1 MPEKPILTTTLKV
14 KGPVFDTPTQISHGF
29 TEAINRGLL
38 DLVIIEG
45 SNRVKEDLWGPTSA
59 AAYKKSTPGQRHG
72 AKTRTLRRAI
82 GGSVPRDGIGQID
95 AGAEQ
100 YGANLIYSNWVE
112 GISSRNATSVF
123 KGYGMFQK
131 AYDHIN
137 NNPKLYEKYIGDAL
151 IEAFA

>member
-1 MPEKPILTTTLKV
+1 MPPTTTFKV
-14 KGPVFDTPTQISHGF
+14 KGPMFETPTQISRGF
-29 TEAINRGLL
+29 TEAVNRGLL

-59 AAYKKSTPGQRHG
+59 EAYKQSTPGQRHG

-95 AGAEQ
+95 AGENQ
-100 YGANLIYSNWVE
+100 YGSNLIYSSWVE
-112 GISSRNATSVF
+112 GISSRNKRSTF

-137 NNPKLYEKYIGDAL
+137 NNPKLYEEYIGDAL
-151 IEAFA
+151 VEAFA